1 MSGGPTEAKLHEA
14 IALSRAGLY
23 NRSGDDA

>member
-1 MSGGPTEAKLHEA
+1 MSGTPTEAKLHEA
-14 IALSRAGLY
+14 NALSRAGLD